1 MGHLEK
7 KIREKRLKSL
17 DPSSQRRHKINAGMA
32 YQGELVK
39 DSRGLIVIPRR
50 LKNLRDIKLGPAGW
64 PDLWGFDS
72 IVITPD
78 MVGQRVA
85 VFAVDEI
92 KAKGDTFTPDQ
103 LKVKK
108 FLEGM
113 GVRYTVLSD
122 QD

>member
-1 MGHLEK
+1 MGHLENEIK
-7 KIREKRLKSL
+7 NKRLKSL
-17 DPSSQRRHKINAGMA
+17 DPKSQRRHKINAGQA
-32 YQGELVK
+32 WNGELVRDQNGQVK
-39 DSRGLIVIPRR
+39 KPHR
-50 LKNLRDIKLGPAGW
+50 LKNLRPIKLGPKGW

-92 KAKGDTFTPDQ
+92 KAKGDTFNPDQ
-103 LKVKK
+103 IKVKK

-113 GVRYTVLSD
+113 GVRYTVLT
-122 QD
+122 

>member
-1 MGHLEK
+1 MGHLENEIK
-7 KIREKRLKSL
+7 NKRLKSL
-17 DPSSQRRHKINAGMA
+17 DPASQRRHKINAGQA
-32 YQGELVK
+32 WQGQIVK
-39 DSRGLIVIPRR
+39 LPKQAPI
-50 LKNLRDIKLGPAGW
+50 LKNLKAVKLGPKGW

-78 MVGQRVA
+78 MVGQRIA

-92 KAKGDTFTPDQ
+92 KAKGDTFNPDQ

-113 GVRYTVLSD
+113 GVRYTVLTD
-122 QD
+122 GD

>member
-1 MGHLEK
+1 MGIHEK
-7 KIREKRLKSL
+7 KIKDERLKSL
-17 DPSSQRRHKINAGMA
+17 DPKSQRRHKINAGMA

-39 DSRGLIVIPRR
+39 DKNGQVVIPRR
-50 LKNLRDIKLGPAGW
+50 LKNLRDIKLGPKNW

-92 KAKGDTFTPDQ
+92 KAKDDTFSPKQ
-103 LKVKK
+103 LEVKK

-113 GVRYTVLSD
+113 GVNYTVLE
-122 QD
+122 